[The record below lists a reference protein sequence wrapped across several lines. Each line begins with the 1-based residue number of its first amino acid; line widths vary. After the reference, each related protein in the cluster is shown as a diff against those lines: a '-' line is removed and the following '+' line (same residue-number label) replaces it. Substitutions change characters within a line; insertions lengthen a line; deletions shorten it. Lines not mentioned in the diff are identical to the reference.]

1 MKQVDKNAYEFER
14 YVGIDRWASY
24 HYQLREIFAQK
35 PDSVLEI
42 GVGDRV
48 VGNILNDH
56 SIAYTSAD
64 IAEDLLPD
72 VVADVTAL
80 PFADA
85 SFDVVCAFEVLEH
98 LPFEQFER
106 ALAELARVSRRAVL
120 LSLPHFGPS
129 VRLEF
134 KIPCVP
140 RIRFAF
146 KIPLPMKHTFN
157 GQHYWEIGKRGFPIS
172 RIRDILSKQFRIERE
187 FVPFE
192 NQYHHFFV
200 LKKKHSSI

>member
-1 MKQVDKNAYEFER
+1 MKQVDKNAYGFER

-42 GVGDRV
+42 GVGDRI
-48 VGNILNDH
+48 VGNVLKDH
-56 SIAYTSAD
+56 GVAYTSAD

-98 LPFEQFER
+98 LPFEHFER

-134 KIPCVP
+134 KIPSVP
-140 RIRFAF
+140 RVRFAF
-146 KIPLPMKHTFN
+146 KILLPMKHTFN

-172 RIRDILSKQFRIERE
+172 RIRDILSKQFQIEKE

-200 LKKKHSSI
+200 LHG